1 MTGEYLWPNGEKLR
15 VSFRPQPE
23 PTPNPAADHIEQD
36 FSFDRLMDLRAPH
49 IYVAKIDGDS
59 MEGAKIFHD
68 SLVVVDRSRKPSS
81 GSIVIAALN
90 NEPLCK
96 ILILQGDHVVLKSA
110 NPAYPPRFA
119 FLGQYSRPETSSWAR
134 LNIAMDCYVLDRL
147 CV

>member
-1 MTGEYLWPNGEKLR
+1 MNVKILGRLSESGKVIPFY
-15 VSFRPQPE
+15 SFKIPAGF
-23 PTPNPAADHIEQD
+23 PNPAADHIEQD

-49 IYVAKIDGDS
+49 IYAAKIDGDS

-68 SLVVVDRSRKPSS
+68 SLVVVDRSRTPSS

-110 NPAYPPRFA
+110 NPAYPARHI
-119 FLGQYSRPETSSWAR
+119 LEGDELSIWGVVRHGVTSFE
-134 LNIAMDCYVLDRL
+134 
-147 CV
+147 

>member
-1 MTGEYLWPNGEKLR
+1 MNVKILGRLCESGKVIPLYTFKIPAG
-15 VSFRPQPE
+15 F
-23 PTPNPAADHIEQD
+23 PNPAADHIEQD

-110 NPAYPPRFA
+110 NPAYPPRHI
-119 FLGQYSRPETSSWAR
+119 LEGEELSIWGVVRHGVTSFE
-134 LNIAMDCYVLDRL
+134 
-147 CV
+147 

>member
-1 MTGEYLWPNGEKLR
+1 
-15 VSFRPQPE
+15 
-23 PTPNPAADHIEQD
+23 
-36 FSFDRLMDLRAPH
+36 
-49 IYVAKIDGDS
+49 

-110 NPAYPPRFA
+110 NPAYQPHQRRERRI
-119 FLGQYSRPETSSWAR
+119 RPW
-134 LNIAMDCYVLDRL
+134 LDRFPR
-147 CV
+147 

>member
-1 MTGEYLWPNGEKLR
+1 MNVKILGRLCRSGKVIPFYTFKIPAG
-15 VSFRPQPE
+15 F
-23 PTPNPAADHIEQD
+23 PNPAADHIEQD

-90 NEPLCK
+90 HEPLCK

-110 NPAYPPRFA
+110 NPAYPPRHI
-119 FLGQYSRPETSSWAR
+119 LEGEELSIWGVVRHGVTSFE
-134 LNIAMDCYVLDRL
+134 
-147 CV
+147 

>member
-1 MTGEYLWPNGEKLR
+1 FPSGFPK
-15 VSFRPQPE
+15 
-23 PTPNPAADHIEQD
+23 PAPDHIEQD

-81 GSIVIAALN
+81 GSIVIAAVN

-96 ILILQGDHVVLKSA
+96 ILILQGVHVVLKSA
-110 NPAYPPRFA
+110 NP
-119 FLGQYSRPETSSWAR
+119 
-134 LNIAMDCYVLDRL
+134 
-147 CV
+147 